1 MLKRRPFWIALLV
14 VVLVVAAVLLLRQRS
29 AAPPSAAPEQPVM
42 ELLQADV
49 IAAERTDLRQVLTLT
64 GTLRP
69 VKRAALKSRL
79 SAQVEQVL
87 VREGEPVKTG
97 QVLIKMDGREYQA
110 NVAQARGS
118 LQAARGQLAIASKNR
133 ENNQSLVARGFISK
147 NAFATTQSEYQ
158 IAKANVDSAQ
168 GALDVAQKSLG
179 DATLRSPIDGLVSQ
193 RTVEPGEK
201 VSPDT
206 PLLEVVDLSQ
216 LELEAAV
223 PAGDV
228 GRIAAG
234 QEVQVRV
241 EGIAEPLAAEV
252 VRINPAV
259 QAGSRSVLV
268 YVGLNNEGGKLR
280 AGMFAHAGLTLDR
293 KDDLLVIPQEAV
305 RHDAGGDYVYA
316 IRDNVLRRQLVTL
329 GFAGQTGDK
338 RAVEIV
344 DGLAAGTTVIRRNLG
359 DLSDGTKVRLVQP
372 AGSTGSTDSTGSLE
386 ESAQTPESTP
396 AATKAER

>member
-14 VVLVVAAVLLLRQRS
+14 VVLAVAAVLLLRQRS
-29 AAPPSAAPEQPVM
+29 PAQPPAAPEQPVM

-49 IAAERTDLRQVLTLT
+49 TAAERTDLRQVLTLT

-158 IAKANVDSAQ
+158 IALANVESAK
-168 GALDVAQKSLG
+168 GGLDVAQKSLS
-179 DATLRSPIDGLVSQ
+179 DTTLRSPIDGLVSQ

-228 GRIAAG
+228 GRIVAG

-241 EGIAEPLAAEV
+241 EGIAEPLAAKV

-268 YVGLNNEGGKLR
+268 YIGMDNEGSKLR
-280 AGMFAHAGLTLDR
+280 AGMFAHAALTLER
-293 KDDLLVIPQEAV
+293 KENLLVVPQEAV
-305 RHDAGGDYVYA
+305 RHDASGNYVYA
-316 IRDNVLRRQLVTL
+316 ISDNFLHRQPVKL
-329 GFAGQTGDK
+329 GFSGQASDK
-338 RAVEIV
+338 RGVEIV
-344 DGLAAGTTVIRRNLG
+344 DGLAVGTTVIRRNLG
-359 DLSDGTKVRLVQP
+359 DLNDGTKVRLVQP
-372 AGSTGSTDSTGSLE
+372 DGTTAILE
-386 ESAQTPESTP
+386 ESAQTPESTQ
-396 AATKAER
+396 ATTKAER